1 MSFARA
7 ITHLLQVEGGYVNN
21 PNDSGGETS
30 FGISKRAYP
39 NVDIRAL
46 TEQEAVG
53 IYSRDYWEPLHGD
66 SLPDAVSF
74 ALLDFAVNS
83 GVGEAVR
90 SLQRALYLTVDG
102 IMGTQTIAAA
112 TRNPQMTVIG
122 LSAERMLL
130 LTKQKEWATFAK
142 GWTQRVIATAME
154 AVL

>member
-7 ITHLLQVEGGYVNN
+7 ITHLLQVEGGYSNN
-21 PNDSGGETS
+21 PNDPGGETNR
-30 FGISKRAYP
+30 GISKRAYP

-46 TEQEAVG
+46 TEQEAVLL
-53 IYSRDYWEPLHGD
+53 YSRDYWEPLHGD

-90 SLQRALYLTVDG
+90 ALQRALYLAVDG

-112 TRNPQMTVIG
+112 TRNPPDTVVA
-122 LSAERMLL
+122 LSVERMLL
-130 LTKQKEWATFAK
+130 LTGLKEWPGYGR
-142 GWTQRVIATAME
+142 GWTKRVIDTAMQ

>member
-7 ITHLLQVEGGYVNN
+7 ITHLLQVEGGYTNN
-21 PNDSGGETS
+21 PKDPGEETNR
-30 FGISKRAYP
+30 GISKRAYP

-46 TEQEAVG
+46 TEQETVLL
-53 IYSRDYWEPLHGD
+53 YSRDYWEPLHGD

-83 GVGEAVR
+83 GVGEAIR
-90 SLQRALYLTVDG
+90 ALQRTLYLSVDG
-102 IMGTQTIAAA
+102 VMGPQTIAAA
-112 TRNPQMTVIG
+112 NRNPQAVVTG

-130 LTKQKEWATFAK
+130 LTKLEQWPTFGK
-142 GWTQRVIATAME
+142 GWTRRVIDTAIE